1 MQNRKAGNAQGIDVS
16 RWQGNINWGD
26 VAKSGVSF
34 VFVKA
39 SQNKIDP
46 MFIKNI
52 VAARAVGLL
61 VGAYHYLDESVT
73 TPAQA
78 RAAANKFYT
87 AIMAGGGVDLPPVL
101 DYESKAPGMTPA
113 QATAVALA
121 FLQEIERLTGKRPM
135 LYTYP
140 SFIGNF
146 SGLSAYPLWI
156 ARYSSSKVP
165 DSAQGWSEWEFWQYS
180 DGKDGGT
187 LPSGGRKVNGIAGP
201 VDLNEFNG
209 TVEQLRIKYSKQQTP
224 VAKPSKPPE
233 QNVQKQI
240 RVVYE
245 EVTGIGYLIGDTTY
259 VSVTSLADVFRF
271 VVGFNND
278 DKAAIING
286 RQLQDTR
293 LIDGK
298 SYVQVRP
305 LVESFGGALVW
316 DNNTKKLMI
325 KKG

>member
-1 MQNRKAGNAQGIDVS
+1 MQNRKTGNAQGIDVS

-34 VFVKA
+34 AFIKA
-39 SQNKIDP
+39 TQNKIDS
-46 MFIKNI
+46 MFIQNI
-52 VAARAVGLL
+52 MAARAAGLL

-73 TPAQA
+73 NPAQA
-78 RAAANKFYT
+78 RAAAGKFYT

-101 DYESKAPGMTPA
+101 DYEHKSGSVSPA
-113 QATAVALA
+113 AASAIALA

-146 SGLSAYPLWI
+146 SNLQQYPLWI
-156 ARYSSSKVP
+156 ARYSASRVP
-165 DSAQGWSEWEFWQYS
+165 EDAQGWRSWEFWQYS
-180 DGKDGGT
+180 DGTDGGT
-187 LPSGGRKVNGIAGP
+187 LPGGSRKVKGISGP

-209 TVEQLRIKYSKQQTP
+209 TVDQLQAKYGKQP
-224 VAKPSKPPE
+224 AAAVEMEPAEKK
-233 QNVQKQI
+233 I

-245 EVTGIGYLIGDTTY
+245 DVVGTGYLIGDTTY
-259 VSVTSLADVFRF
+259 VSITALADVFRF
-271 VVGFNND
+271 AVGFNNKN
-278 DKAAIING
+278 KAAIING
-286 RQLQDTR
+286 RELQDTQ
-293 LIDGK
+293 LIGGK

-305 LVESFGGALVW
+305 LVKAFGGVLIW
-316 DNNTKKLMI
+316 DNEAKKLTV

>member
-1 MQNRKAGNAQGIDVS
+1 MS

-46 MFIKNI
+46 MFIQNI
-52 VAARAVGLL
+52 TGARKAGLL

-87 AIMAGGGVDLPPVL
+87 AILAGGGVDLPPVL
-101 DYESKAPGMTPA
+101 DYESKATGVTPA
-113 QATAVALA
+113 QATAIALA

-146 SGLSAYPLWI
+146 TGLSAYPLWI
-156 ARYSSSKVP
+156 ARYSASRVP
-165 DSAQGWSEWEFWQYS
+165 EDAQGWRSWEFWQYS
-180 DGKDGGT
+180 DGTDGGT
-187 LPSGGRKVNGIAGP
+187 LPSSSRKVNGISGP

-209 TVEQLRIKYSKQQTP
+209 TVADLQRKYGKREP
-224 VAKPSKPPE
+224 AAKPEESSA
-233 QNVQKQI
+233 QSMQKQI
-240 RVVYE
+240 RVLYE
-245 EVTGIGYLIGDTTY
+245 DTVGIGYLIGDTTY

-271 VVGFNND
+271 TVGFND
-278 DKAAIING
+278 SDKAAIING